1 MRTIKELREKRNEI
15 VSKMEE
21 LLKSVDER
29 DVPEFTEEE
38 TANYNAW
45 NNEIRAISNQIQRLE
60 NLDEHRNTTKA
71 GDNGSDGEKDEN
83 NDESDGGEA
92 EEEDTEEQ
100 ERAFVEFVQGKKT
113 LDDLRAASNLTLT
126 DNGAVIPKHIA
137 KKITETLINICPIY
151 ERATK
156 FHFKGKVSFPV
167 VDDSNDDVVCAYAEE
182 FTELESHTPK
192 FTSVDLEGFLFGG
205 LAKIS
210 LSLVNNADINV
221 LGYIINRLAFAK
233 KKVLEKELLVGT
245 DGKMTGVL
253 SSDNVFET
261 ASSTAISVDDL
272 IDLQGKII
280 DIYQKDAI
288 FIMHPETR
296 TALRKL
302 NDSDGRYILNNDVT
316 TGFKDILLGHEVKV
330 SDRMPKMAAGAK
342 AIFYGDPSGL
352 YVNVREDNSVNVLRE
367 KYITQ
372 HAIGVNIWFEC
383 DSKIVEKQKL
393 AVLKMKAAAAPTP
406 GDGG

>member
-1 MRTIKELREKRNEI
+1 MRTIKALREKRNEI
-15 VSKMEE
+15 VSKMEN
-21 LLKSVDER
+21 LLGEVDKRE
-29 DVPEFTEEE
+29 VPEFTEEE
-38 TANYNAW
+38 TADYNAW
-45 NNEIRAISNQIQRLE
+45 NNEIRALSNQIQRLE
-60 NLDEHRNTTKA
+60 ELDEQRNTLNA
-71 GDNGSDGEKDEN
+71 GDGGNDNGGDEGDNDGDGDKD
-83 NDESDGGEA
+83 
-92 EEEDTEEQ
+92 EEDTEEQ
-100 ERAFVEFVQGKKT
+100 ERAFVEFVQGKRT

-126 DNGAVIPKHIA
+126 DNGAIVPKHIA

-151 ERATK
+151 EKATK
-156 FHFKGKVSFPV
+156 YHFKGTVSFPV
-167 VDDSNDDVVCAYAEE
+167 VDDSNDDVICAYAEE

-192 FTSVDLEGFLFGG
+192 FTSVNLGGFLFGG

-233 KKVLEKELLVGT
+233 KKVLEKELLLGT
-245 DGKMTGVL
+245 EDKMTGVL

-302 NDSDGRYILNNDVT
+302 KDGDGRYILNNDIT
-316 TGFKDILLGHEVKV
+316 TGFKDVMLGHRVEV

-393 AVLKMKAAAAPTP
+393 AVLKMKAAATPTP
-406 GDGG
+406 GEGG